1 MSAFSYPLVILLLSL
16 TIFVPEAFAGLREVV
31 VSHTDEKGVLQLFRM
46 KEDGSDSMQLTFLS
60 MDAACQAFLPMARSW
75 LMWNK

>member
-16 TIFVPEAFAGLREVV
+16 TIFVSEAFAGLREVV

-46 KEDGSDSMQLTFLS
+46 KEDGSDSM
-60 MDAACQAFLPMARSW
+60 
-75 LMWNK
+75 

>member
-31 VSHTDEKGVLQLFRM
+31 VSHTDERCPPTVSYEGGRLGQHAI
-46 KEDGSDSMQLTFLS
+46 DFLS